1 MIRQRSIIYAKPGA
15 MDQIVKLLKADRTR
29 TGANYSIFTAS
40 LGERDRIAVEFE
52 FADLA
57 ELEQF
62 WAGYFA
68 DPETAAFTQE
78 LDKLR
83 QRNVTE
89 VWIPVD

>member
-15 MDQIVKLLKADRTR
+15 MNQIVELLKADRTR
-29 TGANYSIFTAS
+29 IGVNYSIFRAS

-52 FADLA
+52 FANLA

-68 DPETAAFTQE
+68 DPEFAAFDQE
-78 LDKLR
+78 INKLR